1 MATKTMTYK
10 DFAAKITD
18 LLEAIADGDT
28 PDLSK
33 AELDTLI
40 EKANALYT
48 REATKAEA
56 AKTRTSKK
64 NANKPAN
71 PLVGQIMGVLT
82 DAYMTGAEIAIAVG
96 DVSIT
101 ALQIS
106 NALRNALNN
115 GTVLSEKVERQTVG
129 ADGKATKRK
138 YTAYKLA

>member
-10 DFAAKITD
+10 DFAAKIAD
-18 LLEAIADGDT
+18 LLNDMADGVVTDI
-28 PDLSK
+28 SK
-33 AELDTLI
+33 DELTALI

-64 NANKPAN
+64 NANKPVN
-71 PLVGQIMGVLT
+71 PLFGQIMGVLT
-82 DAYMTGAEIAIAVG
+82 DSPMTGAEIAVAVG

-106 NALRNALNN
+106 NTLRNALTD
-115 GTVLSEKVERQTVG
+115 GTVISEKVDRQVMG
-129 ADGKATKRK
+129 SDGKATKRK